1 MLNHNDSAAFG
12 GPVLRFQRGME
23 VSDEAG
29 ESMLN
34 MKVPTTLRDE
44 LKKQAAEQSVTLRVI
59 VLRALKAAGFTVN
72 DNELAD
78 RRPER
83 SGRKKST

>member
-1 MLNHNDSAAFG
+1 MLNHNDSAACG
-12 GPVLRFQRGME
+12 GAVFWVQRGLG

-34 MKVPTTLRDE
+34 MKVPSQLREE
-44 LKKQAAEQSVTLRVI
+44 LKRQAAEQGVTLRVI

-83 SGRKKST
+83 SGRKKSA

>member
-1 MLNHNDSAAFG
+1 MLNHNDSAAYG
-12 GPVLRFQRGME
+12 GAVLWVQRGMG

-34 MKVPTTLRDE
+34 MKVPSQLREE
-44 LKKQAAEQSVTLRVI
+44 LKRQAAEQGVTLRVI

-83 SGRKKST
+83 SGRKKSA